1 MNFGANG
8 LTFLLGLKTWIFK
21 WKQNGFLS
29 ARGEAVKNAGI
40 IRCTSIQLNIRA
52 SYPQKIR
59 LQYVKGHSGD
69 VGNDGADA
77 MANRGT
83 LLPAVEERDWE
94 ALEMKL
100 SEQLKKGSAE
110 TNGVEPVPMGAQ
122 DIDDVVEDTFVEIPS
137 SKMQKTSSNFHEHN
151 ATSSP
156 FKPTPDSKI
165 ASEAPS
171 WTASRSTSN
180 LLPLL
185 SAPREKA
192 GVAAESPAQC
202 SALPASARPQNTPQ
216 ESLATV
222 SSTDFEKIETIRDKV
237 SLKVIFA
244 SICASEVNSNVSE
257 FGFRP
262 STLSYISTGLCGLCV
277 G

>member
-1 MNFGANG
+1 MDYGANG
-8 LTFLLGLKTWIFK
+8 LTFLSGLKTWIFK

-29 ARGEAVKNAGI
+29 AQGEAVKNAGI

-100 SEQLKKGSAE
+100 SEQLEKGSVE
-110 TNGVEPVPMGAQ
+110 TNGVEPVPMEVQ
-122 DIDDVVEDTFVEIPS
+122 DIDDVVEETVVEIPP
-137 SKMQKTSSNFHEHN
+137 SKMQKTSSDFHEHN
-151 ATSSP
+151 TTMAIATSSP
-156 FKPTPDSKI
+156 LKPTPDSKI

-171 WTASRSTSN
+171 WTTSRSTYHCC
-180 LLPLL
+180 LHHG
-185 SAPREKA
+185 R
-192 GVAAESPAQC
+192 
-202 SALPASARPQNTPQ
+202 RQ
-216 ESLATV
+216 E
-222 SSTDFEKIETIRDKV
+222 
-237 SLKVIFA
+237 
-244 SICASEVNSNVSE
+244 
-257 FGFRP
+257 
-262 STLSYISTGLCGLCV
+262 
-277 G
+277 